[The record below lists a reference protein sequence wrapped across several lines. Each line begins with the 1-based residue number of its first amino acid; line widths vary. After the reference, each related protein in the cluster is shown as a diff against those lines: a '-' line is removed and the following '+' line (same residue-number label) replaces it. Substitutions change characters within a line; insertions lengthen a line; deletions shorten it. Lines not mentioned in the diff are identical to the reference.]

1 MPTHVRISFQLT
13 RSVMK
18 TAIKILALAI
28 ALAAQPVFAG
38 RDPGERLEHM
48 KKELKLT
55 PEQTEQVR
63 KILEEFEPQRRA
75 LHEQKRALHEQVR
88 SRLKA
93 VLSKEQGEKLDKM
106 AEERRAR
113 HHRGWDT
120 EPGKSPSP

>member
-1 MPTHVRISFQLT
+1 
-13 RSVMK
+13 MK

-63 KILEEFEPQRRA
+63 KILEEFEPQR
-75 LHEQKRALHEQVR
+75 KALHEQVR